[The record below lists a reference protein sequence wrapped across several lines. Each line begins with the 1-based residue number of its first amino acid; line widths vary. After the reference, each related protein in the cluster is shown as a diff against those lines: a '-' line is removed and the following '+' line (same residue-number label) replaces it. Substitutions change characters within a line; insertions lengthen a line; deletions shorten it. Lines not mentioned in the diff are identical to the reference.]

1 MENLNGIKNIIFDL
15 GGVLL
20 NIDFKK
26 TFDAFAALGI
36 ENAHAINDR
45 PEVWQL
51 FLDLECGKVEKE
63 EFLRRF
69 RGLLSVPPPPPPA
82 SKGGGESPS
91 LPKEGLG
98 WISRDGEPK
107 EDLGWISRDG
117 EPKEGLGWIS
127 DDQIISA
134 FNALLLDFPP
144 ERIRLVQELS
154 KKYRVFLLSNT
165 NALHVEY
172 YNEMLSREFGIEN
185 LDQLMEKAFYS
196 NELGCRKPDKEI
208 YQKVL
213 RLADIRAE
221 ETLFIDD
228 NEENVRAAEELG
240 IRSVKVDEEYTVMEV
255 FKVNS

>member
-1 MENLNGIKNIIFDL
+1 MENLNGIRNIIFDL

-36 ENAHAINDR
+36 KDAHAINDR

-63 EFLRRF
+63 DFLRRF
-69 RGLLSVPPPPPPA
+69 RELVSPPA
-82 SKGGGESPS
+82 PLKQGVRENS
-91 LPKEGLG
+91 LSLT
-98 WISRDGEPK
+98 
-107 EDLGWISRDG
+107 
-117 EPKEGLGWIS
+117 KEGLGWIS
-127 DDQIISA
+127 DEAIISA
-134 FNALLLDFPP
+134 FNALLLDYPP

-165 NALHVEY
+165 NAIHVEY

-196 NELGCRKPDKEI
+196 NELGCRKPDREI
-208 YQKVL
+208 YLKVL
-213 RLADIRAE
+213 KLADIKAE

-228 NEENVRAAEELG
+228 NEDNVKAAEELG
-240 IRSVKVDEEYTVMEV
+240 IRGVRVDEELTVMGV
-255 FKVNS
+255 FRHLSFVIRLSEEHNS

>member
-1 MENLNGIKNIIFDL
+1 MENLNRIKNIIFDL

-69 RGLLSVPPPPPPA
+69 RGLLSVPPPAPPA

-107 EDLGWISRDG
+107 
-117 EPKEGLGWIS
+117 KGLGWIS
-127 DDQIISA
+127 DEAIISA
-134 FNALLLDFPP
+134 FNALLLDYPP
-144 ERIRLVQELS
+144 ERIRLVQELN

-165 NALHVEY
+165 NAIHVEY
-172 YNEMLSREFGIEN
+172 YNEMLSREFGIKN

-213 RLADIRAE
+213 RLADIKAE

-255 FKVNS
+255 FSY

>member
-51 FLDLECGKVEKE
+51 FLDLECGKVEKR
-63 EFLRRF
+63 EFLERF
-69 RGLLSVPPPPPPA
+69 RGLV
-82 SKGGGESPS
+82 SPS
-91 LPKEGLG
+91 LPKEG
-98 WISRDGEPK
+98 
-107 EDLGWISRDG
+107 LGWISRDG

-127 DDQIISA
+127 DDQITSA
-134 FNALLLDFPP
+134 FNALLLDYPP

-165 NALHVEY
+165 NAIHVEY

-213 RLADIRAE
+213 KLADIKAE

-228 NEENVRAAEELG
+228 NEENVKAAEELG
-240 IRSVKVDEEYTVMEV
+240 IKAIKVDEEYTVMGV
-255 FKVNS
+255 FAGDSG

>member
-1 MENLNGIKNIIFDL
+1 MENLNGVKNIIFDL

-51 FLDLECGKVEKE
+51 FLDLECGKVEKR

-69 RGLLSVPPPPPPA
+69 RGLV
-82 SKGGGESPS
+82 SPS

-98 WISRDGEPK
+98 WIS
-107 EDLGWISRDG
+107 
-117 EPKEGLGWIS
+117 
-127 DDQIISA
+127 DDQITSA
-134 FNALLLDFPP
+134 FNALLLDYPP

-165 NALHVEY
+165 NAIHVEY

-213 RLADIRAE
+213 KLADIKAE

-228 NEENVRAAEELG
+228 NEENVKAAEELG
-240 IRSVKVDEEYTVMEV
+240 IKAIKVDEEYTVMGV
-255 FKVNS
+255 FAGDSG